1 VKIAYFNYLFDLYG
15 ASIGSTIKG
24 IKLMEALRK
33 CGHEVKIYWRK
44 DQPSA
49 NGHGEIR
56 VQSQPRRFV
65 ARHLSRFVH
74 EPNQLLSN
82 LRYLREER
90 RILAQDRPDLLVARL
105 DLYLFSAVKLA
116 KQQRLPLVLEVDS
129 PEAYEFRTF
138 YSNYWRTPN
147 VLEAIEAYNIQNA
160 DACVTVS
167 NKLADYFQTQSV
179 TKERMHVVSNG
190 ADLSKFNPNLS
201 SAEVRA
207 KYGLHNAIV
216 IGFIGSFHYWH
227 GVDNLIALIKAATA
241 NNASVKFLM
250 VGDGGAMKS
259 QLQKFVAE
267 NNLAQRVVLTGHVA
281 HDEVGKHV
289 AAMDIVLA
297 PYPALEFFYY
307 SPVKI
312 FEYLACGKPV
322 LSSRLGQIQEIIS
335 DGVNGFLSNP
345 GDNADYSRKLAR
357 LIDDAEL
364 RQRIGVEAYQT
375 IARQHTW
382 EHKAR
387 AWSEICE
394 SVLRKHCDHGRTN

>member
-1 VKIAYFNYLFDLYG
+1 MKIAYFNYLYDLYG

-24 IKLMEALRK
+24 LKLMEALRT

-49 NGHGEIR
+49 NGHSEIR
-56 VQSQPRRFV
+56 VQSPPRRLI

-82 LRYLREER
+82 LRYLREEK
-90 RILAQDRPDLLVARL
+90 RIIAQDRPDLIIARL
-105 DLYLFSAVKLA
+105 DLYLFSAIKLA
-116 KQQRLPLVLEVDS
+116 KQQRLPVVLEVDS

-138 YSNYWRTPN
+138 YSKYWRMLN
-147 VLEAIEAYNIQNA
+147 VLESIEMYNIRNA
-160 DACVTVS
+160 DACITVS
-167 NKLADYFQTQSV
+167 NKLADYFQTHGV
-179 TKERMHVVSNG
+179 TKERMHVISNG

-201 SAEVRA
+201 GAEVRA
-207 KYGLHNAIV
+207 KYNLQEAVV
-216 IGFIGSFHYWH
+216 IGFIGSFHFWH
-227 GVDNLIALIKAATA
+227 GVDNLIALIKAAIA
-241 NNASVKFLM
+241 VNASVKFLM
-250 VGDGGAMKS
+250 VGDGGAMKP

-267 NNLAQRVVLTGHVA
+267 NDLAQRVILTGHVA

-297 PYPALEFFYY
+297 PYPPLEFFYY

-312 FEYLACGKPV
+312 YEYMACGKPV
-322 LSSRLGQIQEIIS
+322 LSSRLGQIQEIIN

-364 RQRIGVEAYQT
+364 RQRVGAEAYRT
-375 IARQHTW
+375 IAAQHTW
-382 EHKAR
+382 AHKAR

-394 SVLRKHCDHGRTN
+394 SVLRKYHENGRTN

>member
-1 VKIAYFNYLFDLYG
+1 MKIAYFNYLYDLYG

-24 IKLMEALRK
+24 LKLMEALRA

-49 NGHGEIR
+49 NGHSEIR
-56 VQSQPRRFV
+56 VQSPSRRFV

-82 LRYLREER
+82 LRYLREEKR
-90 RILAQDRPDLLVARL
+90 LLAQDRPDLLIARL

-116 KQQRLPLVLEVDS
+116 QQQRLPLVLEVDS

-138 YSNYWRTPN
+138 YSKYWRMPH
-147 VLEAIEAYNIQNA
+147 VLESIEAYNIQNA
-160 DACVTVS
+160 DACITVS
-167 NKLADYFQTQSV
+167 NKLADYFQTHGV
-179 TKERMHVVSNG
+179 TKERMHVISNG

-201 SAEVRA
+201 GAEVRE
-207 KYGLHNAIV
+207 KYGLQGAVV
-216 IGFIGSFHYWH
+216 IGFIGSFHFWH
-227 GVDNLIALIKAATA
+227 GVDNLIALIKAAVAA
-241 NNASVKFLM
+241 NAAVKFLM
-250 VGDGGAMKS
+250 VGDGGAMKP

-267 NNLAQRVVLTGHVA
+267 NNLAQRVILTGHVA

-297 PYPALEFFYY
+297 PYPPLEFFYY

-312 FEYLACGKPV
+312 YEYMACGKPV
-322 LSSRLGQIQEIIS
+322 LSSRLGQIQEIIN

-364 RQRIGVEAYQT
+364 RQRVGAEAYRT
-375 IARQHTW
+375 IAAQHTW

-394 SVLRKHCDHGRTN
+394 RVLRKYHENGRTN

>member
-1 VKIAYFNYLFDLYG
+1 MKIAYFNYLYDLYG

-24 IKLMEALRK
+24 LKLMEALRG

-44 DQPSA
+44 DQPSN
-49 NGHGEIR
+49 NGNGAVH
-56 VQSQPRRFV
+56 VQSQ
-65 ARHLSRFVH
+65 SRQMLKRYLDRLLH

-82 LRYLREER
+82 LRYQREEAA
-90 RILAQDRPDLLVARL
+90 IIAQGKPDLLISRL
-105 DLYLFSAVKLA
+105 DVYLFSAVRLA
-116 KQQRLPLVLEVDS
+116 RQLRLPLVLEVDS

-138 YSNYWRTPN
+138 STRYWRLPRM
-147 VLEAIEAYNIQNA
+147 LEAIEAYNIQHA
-160 DACVTVS
+160 DACITVS
-167 NKLADYFQTQSV
+167 NKLADYFHTQGVS
-179 TKERMHVVSNG
+179 KERMHVISNG
-190 ADLSKFNPNLS
+190 ADLSKFNPNLPF
-201 SAEVRA
+201 AEVRA

-227 GVDNLIALIKAATA
+227 GVDNLIALIKTATA
-241 NNASVKFLM
+241 TNASVKFLM
-250 VGDGGAMKS
+250 VGDGGALKS

-267 NNLAQRVVLTGHVA
+267 NNLAQRVILTGHVA

-297 PYPALEFFYY
+297 PYPPLEFFYY

-312 FEYLACGKPV
+312 FEYMACGKPV

-335 DGVNGFLSNP
+335 DGANGFLSNP
-345 GDNADYSRKLAR
+345 GDNADYGRKLTR
-357 LIDDAEL
+357 LIENAEL
-364 RQRIGVEAYQT
+364 RQRVGAEAYQT
-375 IARQHTW
+375 IVAQHTW

-394 SVLRKHCDHGRTN
+394 SVLQKHYDHGRKN

>member
-1 VKIAYFNYLFDLYG
+1 MKIAYFNYLYDLYG

-24 IKLMEALRK
+24 LKLMEALRA

-44 DQPSA
+44 DQPSN
-49 NGHGEIR
+49 NGNGAVQ
-56 VQSQPRRFV
+56 VQSQTRQTLKRYLD
-65 ARHLSRFVH
+65 RLLH

-82 LRYLREER
+82 LRYQREEAR
-90 RILAQDRPDLLVARL
+90 LIAADKPDLIISRL
-105 DLYLFSAVKLA
+105 DVYLFSAMRLA
-116 KQQRLPLVLEVDS
+116 KQLRLPLVLEVDS

-138 YSNYWRTPN
+138 STRYWRLPR
-147 VLEAIEAYNIQNA
+147 VLESIEAYNIQNA
-160 DACVTVS
+160 EACITVS
-167 NKLADYFQTQSV
+167 NKLADYFQTQGV
-179 TKERMHVVSNG
+179 TQERMHVISNG

-201 SAEVRA
+201 GAEVR
-207 KYGLHNAIV
+207 KKHGLQDAIV

-241 NNASVKFLM
+241 TNASVKFLM
-250 VGDGGAMKS
+250 VGDGGALKP

-267 NNLAQRVVLTGHVA
+267 NNLAQRVILTGHVA

-312 FEYLACGKPV
+312 YEYMACGKSV

-345 GDNADYSRKLAR
+345 GDNADYSLKLAR
-357 LIDDAEL
+357 LIDDADL
-364 RQRIGVEAYQT
+364 RHRIGAEAYQT
-375 IARQHTW
+375 IVAQHTW

-394 SVLRKHCDHGRTN
+394 SVLQKYREHGRTN